1 MPKTP
6 KFPLNFDETTLYE
19 TTEDIKEIT
28 KFHVKNIVLTNPG
41 EKISDPNFGV
51 GARRYLFENLN
62 DQTIT
67 GLSSRIRSQIRRYLP
82 HVQILSI
89 SVNPIEENNYMSV
102 KLSYY
107 IPVINESDILSFS
120 ISNSTAIY

>member
-1 MPKTP
+1 MSKTP
-6 KFPLNFDETTLYE
+6 KFPLNFDEINLYE
-19 TTEDIKEIT
+19 STDDIKEIT

-62 DQTIT
+62 DQTIA
-67 GLSSRIRSQIRRYLP
+67 GLSSRIRSQIRRYAS

-89 SVNPIEENNYMSV
+89 
-102 KLSYY
+102 
-107 IPVINESDILSFS
+107 
-120 ISNSTAIY
+120 